1 MKTNPG
7 IVEVSLPTRSLTVL
21 IAMVAGGLLGA
32 GIVGS
37 LDSIRAQSPEP
48 AESANAELEKLRRE
62 YDAAQAS
69 WAERERELLAR
80 TSALD
85 IELVGITE
93 QSLRREQQFLAINES
108 YTALATSEAPRELA
122 LAMMGVEPEPEPE
135 PPPEPG
141 PAELYRIERSKEI
154 GRALRSLLLLEG
166 VDSLVLLESGLL
178 ANGFIGPVVCRLVD
192 ERGRP
197 VGSLSAERLRLE
209 ASRAGRTLTIVFE
222 QGYERRGGEKIP
234 FEDGE
239 PGLERTG
246 TRRILLP
253 QVDPDPWIERA
264 PELFGPESLAPL
276 VDDGRWHVFLVHR
289 RLNEL
294 LESDPASG
302 YWRISGL
309 GGVVDDVLRTVE
321 LENLDRNGHLI
332 RRLLADRMKIELSDK
347 GILLRL
353 EDGVQQSGGR
363 KHAFLDG
370 RYRIFLP
377 SAEQAI
383 WSDAGLPGLVE
394 AKESTLGT

>member
-1 MKTNPG
+1 
-7 IVEVSLPTRSLTVL
+7 LTVL
-21 IAMVAGGLLGA
+21 IALVAGGLLGA
-32 GIVGS
+32 WIVGS
-37 LDSIRAQSPEP
+37 LDSTRAQSPEP
-48 AESANAELEKLRRE
+48 AESADAELEKLRRE
-62 YDAAQAS
+62 HEAERAS

-80 TSALD
+80 ISALD
-85 IELVGITE
+85 LELVGITE
-93 QSLRREQQFLAINES
+93 ESLRREQQFLSINES
-108 YTALATSEAPRELA
+108 YTALASSEAPRELVE
-122 LAMMGVEPEPEPE
+122 AMMGLEPEPEPE

-154 GRALRSLLLLEG
+154 GRALRNLLLVEG
-166 VDSLVLLESGLL
+166 VDSLVLLESGLVE
-178 ANGFIGPVVCRLVD
+178 NGFIGPVVCRLVD

-209 ASRAGRTLTIVFE
+209 ASRAGRTLTIVLE
-222 QGYERRGGEKIP
+222 EGYERRGGEKIP

-239 PGLERTG
+239 PGALRSG
-246 TRRILLP
+246 TRRILLQ

-321 LENLDRNGHLI
+321 LENLDRNGHLV
-332 RRLLADRMKIELSDK
+332 RRLLADRMTIELTDK
-347 GILLRL
+347 GVLLRL
-353 EDGVQQSGGR
+353 EDGVQLTGGR

-377 SAEQAI
+377 SADQEI
-383 WSDAGLPGLVE
+383 WSAAGLPGLVE
-394 AKESTLGT
+394 AKESTLGTHRTPPGARQR